1 MKLKLWVKIFL
12 GSMAVLTAVAF
23 VSIFHN
29 SDKAFSNVIVKID
42 EASAP
47 NLINEKRV
55 RSIVDGQGI
64 QQTSDGKLLNA
75 DLAEIEKKI
84 EEEAGF
90 VSDCQVSRD
99 LKGNLV
105 VKIIPSQ
112 PIARILK
119 NDGNG
124 NYLGKEGEFLP
135 LSPDYTPRVALL
147 TGKGIEHIYDKEKK
161 LTKTL
166 GKSLFGFLQHIEK
179 DAFWKA
185 QITQIDIDEYDNLTI
200 YPQIGNHAI
209 EFGLVEDYSAKL
221 EKLKL
226 FYSQIV
232 PAKGWNKYKK
242 IKLGFDNQIV
252 CE

>member
-12 GSMAVLTAVAF
+12 GSLAVLTAVAF

-29 SDKAFSNVIVKID
+29 SDKAFSNVVVKID
-42 EASAP
+42 EATAP
-47 NLINEKRV
+47 NLINENRV
-55 RSIVDGQGI
+55 RKIIDSQGV
-64 QQTSDGKLLNA
+64 QQTAEGKLLNA

-105 VKIIPSQ
+105 VNIIPSQ
-112 PIARILK
+112 PIARMLK
-119 NDGNG
+119 NDSKG
-124 NYLGKEGEFLP
+124 NYIGKEGEFLP
-135 LSPDYTPRVALL
+135 LSPDYTPRVVLL
-147 TGKGIEHIYDKEKK
+147 TGKGMEHIYDKDNK
-161 LTKTL
+161 LTKNF
-166 GKSLFGFLQHIEK
+166 GKSLFNFLKYIENEP
-179 DAFWKA
+179 FWKA
-185 QITQIDIDEYDNLTI
+185 QITEIDIDEYDNLTI

-209 EFGLVEDYSAKL
+209 EFGLIEDYMAKL
-221 EKLKL
+221 AKLKL
-226 FYSQIV
+226 FYDQIV

>member
-12 GSMAVLTAVAF
+12 GAMAVLTAVAF
-23 VSIFHN
+23 GSLFRN
-29 SDKAFSNVIVKID
+29 SDKPYSNVVVKIE
-42 EASAP
+42 EATAP
-47 NLINEKRV
+47 NLINENRV
-55 RSIVDGQGI
+55 RSIIDGQGI
-64 QQTSDGKLLNA
+64 QQTAEGKLLNA

-105 VKIIPSQ
+105 VNIIPSQ
-112 PIARILK
+112 PIARMVK
-119 NDGNG
+119 NDGKG
-124 NYLGKEGEFLP
+124 NYIGKEGEWLP
-135 LSPDYTPRVALL
+135 LSPDYTPRVILL
-147 TGKGIEHIYDKEKK
+147 TGKGMEHIYDKESK
-161 LTKTL
+161 LTKNL
-166 GKSLFGFLQHIEK
+166 GKPLFDFLKYIENE
-179 DAFWKA
+179 AFWKA
-185 QITQIDIDEYDNLTI
+185 QITEIDIDEYDNLTI

-209 EFGLVEDYSAKL
+209 EFGLVEDYPAKL
-221 EKLKL
+221 EKLRL
-226 FYSQIV
+226 FYDKII

>member
-12 GSMAVLTAVAF
+12 GAMAVLTAVAF
-23 VSIFHN
+23 ASLLSN
-29 SDKAFSNVIVKID
+29 SDKPYSNVIVKIE
-42 EASAP
+42 EASVP
-47 NLINEKRV
+47 NLINENRV

-64 QQTSDGKLLNA
+64 QQTAEGKLLNA

-90 VSDCQVSRD
+90 VSNCEVSRD

-105 VKIIPSQ
+105 VKIVPSQ
-112 PIARILK
+112 PIARMLK
-119 NDGNG
+119 SDGKG
-124 NYLGKEGEFLP
+124 NYIGKKGEYLP
-135 LSPDYTPRVALL
+135 LSEDYTPRVVLL
-147 TGKGIEHIYDKEKK
+147 TGKGIEHIYNKENQ
-161 LTKTL
+161 LTKDF
-166 GKSLFGFLQHIEK
+166 GKPLFDFLKYIEN
-179 DAFWKA
+179 DPFWKA
-185 QITQIDIDEYDNLTI
+185 QIAEIDIDEYNNLTI

-209 EFGLVEDYSAKL
+209 EFGLVDEYSAKL

-232 PAKGWNKYKK
+232 PAKGWSRYKK
-242 IKLGFDNQIV
+242 VKLNFDNQIV

>member
-12 GSMAVLTAVAF
+12 GAMAVLTAVAF
-23 VSIFHN
+23 ASLLSN
-29 SDKAFSNVIVKID
+29 SDKPYSNVIVKIE
-42 EASAP
+42 EASVP
-47 NLINEKRV
+47 NLINENRV

-64 QQTSDGKLLNA
+64 QQTAEGKLLNA

-84 EEEAGF
+84 KEEAGF

-112 PIARILK
+112 PIARMLK
-119 NDGNG
+119 NDGKG
-124 NYLGKEGEFLP
+124 NYIGKKGEYLP
-135 LSPDYTPRVALL
+135 LSEDYTPRVVLL
-147 TGKGIEHIYDKEKK
+147 TGKGIEHIYNKENQ
-161 LTKTL
+161 LTKDF
-166 GKSLFGFLQHIEK
+166 GKPLFDFLKYIEN
-179 DAFWKA
+179 DPFWKA
-185 QITQIDIDEYDNLTI
+185 QIAEIDIDEYNNLTI

-209 EFGLVEDYSAKL
+209 EFGLVDEYSAKL

-232 PAKGWNKYKK
+232 PAKGWSRYKK
-242 IKLGFDNQIV
+242 VKLNFDNQIV

>member
-23 VSIFHN
+23 ASLFSHG
-29 SDKAFSNVIVKID
+29 DKPYSNVVVKVE
-42 EASAP
+42 EATAP
-47 NLINEKRV
+47 NLINENRV
-55 RSIVDGQGI
+55 RSIIDGQGI
-64 QQTSDGKLLNA
+64 QQTADGKLLNA

-90 VSDCQVSRD
+90 VSNCEVSRD

-119 NDGNG
+119 NNGKG
-124 NYLGKEGEFLP
+124 NYIGKNGEYLP
-135 LSPDYTPRVALL
+135 LSEDYTPRVVLL
-147 TGKGIEHIYDKEKK
+147 TGKGIEHIYDKENK
-161 LTKTL
+161 LTQNL
-166 GKSLFGFLQHIEK
+166 GKPLFDFLKYIESEP
-179 DAFWKA
+179 FWKA
-185 QITQIDIDEYDNLTI
+185 QITTIDIDEYDNLTI

-232 PAKGWNKYKK
+232 PAKGWNRYKK
-242 IKLGFDNQIV
+242 VKLGFDNQIV

>member
-23 VSIFHN
+23 ASLF
-29 SDKAFSNVIVKID
+29 SYGDKPYSNVVVKIE
-42 EASAP
+42 EATAP
-47 NLINEKRV
+47 NLINENRV
-55 RSIVDGQGI
+55 RSIIDGQGI
-64 QQTSDGKLLNA
+64 QQTADGKLLNA

-90 VSDCQVSRD
+90 VSNCEVSRD

-119 NDGNG
+119 NDGKG
-124 NYLGKEGEFLP
+124 NYIGKDGEYLP
-135 LSPDYTPRVALL
+135 LSEDYTPRVVLL
-147 TGKGIEHIYDKEKK
+147 TGKGMEHIYDKENQ
-161 LTKTL
+161 LTKSF
-166 GKSLFGFLQHIEK
+166 GKPLFDFLKHIEN
-179 DAFWKA
+179 DPFWKA
-185 QITQIDIDEYDNLTI
+185 QITEIDIDEYDNLTI

-209 EFGLVEDYSAKL
+209 EFGLVDDYSAKL
-221 EKLKL
+221 EKLRL
-226 FYSQIV
+226 FYSQVV

-242 IKLGFDNQIV
+242 VKLGFDNQIV